1 MSLSR
6 LERAALSCLVPLKR
20 AQRAFQFFCF
30 FFLVNVPKP
39 KGGLCFRATELYDVY
54 FKRLSVKQRAQLGKF
69 MKGRA

>member
-6 LERAALSCLVPLKR
+6 LKRAALSCLVPLKR
-20 AQRAFQFFCF
+20 AQRAFQF

-54 FKRLSVKQRAQLGKF
+54 FKRLNVKQRAQLGKF